1 MKEARRHPPL
11 QVSQAQVR
19 PGKSWPEAD
28 RRGPYGTYTWD
39 ELPLPCFTRPQHFLC
54 GEYCPFFLGVSQ
66 PGKMGLLSLEP
77 HSLTPVAPEVL

>member
-1 MKEARRHPPL
+1 MAPT
-11 QVSQAQVR
+11 
-19 PGKSWPEAD
+19 PGMNSLCPASPGLTE
-28 RRGPYGTYTWD
+28 
-39 ELPLPCFTRPQHFLC
+39 QHFLC